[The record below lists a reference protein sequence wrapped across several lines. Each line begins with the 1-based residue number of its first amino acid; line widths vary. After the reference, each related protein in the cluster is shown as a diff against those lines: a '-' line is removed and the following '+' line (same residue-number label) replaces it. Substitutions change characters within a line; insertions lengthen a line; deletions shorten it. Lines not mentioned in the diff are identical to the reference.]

1 MVAVPAATPPTT
13 PDEEP
18 TVATPVALEVQ
29 VPPVV
34 ALLSVICLP
43 EQTEVLPEIADGVGL
58 TVTEPVATQ
67 PVLFAV
73 SV

>member
-1 MVAVPAATPPTT
+1 MV
-13 PDEEP
+13 EL
-18 TVATPVALEVQ
+18 TVATPVALELH

-34 ALLSVICLP
+34 ALVKEICLP
-43 EQTEVLPEIADGVGL
+43 GQTDVLPEIAEGVGL

-67 PVLFAV
+67 PLLVAV